1 MLIKEEFM
9 KILLSLIL
17 LSITNFAFSNEAK
30 LEESRLLTMCKLDCK
45 SEYTLLRKYAEQGS
59 SLAEFAIAIMLYE
72 GAGIERNIEKAN
84 RYLAR
89 AARSGE
95 PGAQY
100 QLGYFF
106 EHGLYKDKNLKAAR
120 KWYYLAS
127 RKHTLVSK
135 RKLKELDDN
144 SEKKQLLLSVSNSS
158 KETNNFSK
166 GTKNS
171 IEKITVVMDADFR
184 QIIKAA
190 QIQTCNGN
198 CDPYWTTVLMPIIK
212 LKS

>member
-1 MLIKEEFM
+1 M
-9 KILLSLIL
+9 KVLLSFILLC
-17 LSITNFAFSNEAK
+17 ITNLTFSNEVK
-30 LEESRLLTMCKLDCK
+30 QEESRLLKMCKLDCK
-45 SEYTLLRKYAEQGS
+45 SEYILLRKYAEQGS

-72 GAGIERNIEKAN
+72 GAGIGKNIEKAN
-84 RYLAR
+84 RYLAK

-106 EHGLYKDKNLKAAR
+106 ENGLYKDKNLKTAR

-127 RKHTLVSK
+127 KKNTLDSK
-135 RKLKELDDN
+135 IKLKELDTN
-144 SEKKQLLLSVSNSS
+144 LEKKHPPLSVNNYS
-158 KETNNFSK
+158 KETSNFSK
-166 GTKNS
+166 GTKS
-171 IEKITVVMDADFR
+171 SVEKITVVMSADFR

-190 QIQTCNGN
+190 KIQTCNGS

-212 LKS
+212 LKP